1 MMTRSSALKLPI
13 EFAVLMC
20 FVLCTAATAAAQS
33 LQIVSPADGTV
44 VSPGQVVTISVV
56 TSGGNFDMVT
66 VFGPGSFVPA
76 GVLTAPPYRF
86 SFQVPPGISPGR
98 YVFVATGTTGPGQ
111 PHYSKGIALEVELP
125 NTPVKL
131 TVSPSVL
138 TDMSVGDRGYLSDVE
153 AAFADGTTRLVD
165 KSKRI
170 SFHSDD
176 PAIVT
181 IDNRGLYTAVAP
193 GSTSIS
199 VSYGGLITEVPVSIR
214 HPVEVMSGLSEVNA
228 SLSTN
233 IYAHLF
239 MPEGAKPGVTWSLH
253 PQVGRLASQDEYSTV
268 YTAPTT
274 VDAPTRVVVTATS
287 HADPRKSGYVELI
300 VLPAAVISINPPAIT
315 LGPGRS
321 QEFSAT
327 ISNSKDQWID
337 WSVAP
342 AGIGRI
348 SWRQVPGGMSRV
360 NHLIYTAPVGLKAP
374 QTITVTATN
383 GSLPGA
389 KAIAIVTLVP

>member
-1 MMTRSSALKLPI
+1 MMTRASALKLRI
-13 EFAVLMC
+13 ELAVSAL
-20 FVLCTAATAAAQS
+20 FVLCTAVTAAAQS

-44 VSPGQVVTISVV
+44 VRPGQVVTISVV
-56 TSGGNFDMVT
+56 TSGGNFD
-66 VFGPGSFVPA
+66 
-76 GVLTAPPYRF
+76 GVMLLGRDPFLPLEPLTAPPYRF
-86 SFQVPPGISPGR
+86 SFQVPPDISPGE
-98 YVFVATGTTGPGQ
+98 YVFTALGSTGPGQ
-111 PHYSKGIALEVELP
+111 PHYSQPIALEVELP

-138 TDMSVGDRGYLSDVE
+138 IDMSVGDRGYLSDVE
-153 AAFADGTTRLVD
+153 ASFSDGSRRFVD

-170 SFHSDD
+170 FFHSED
-176 PAIVT
+176 PGVIT
-181 IDNRGLYTAVAP
+181 INSQGLYTAVAP

-214 HPVEVMSGLSEVNA
+214 HPVEVTSGLSEVNA
-228 SLSTN
+228 PLSTN

-253 PQVGRLASQDEYSTV
+253 PQVGRLVNQDEYSTV
-268 YTAPTT
+268 YTAPPT

-287 HADPRKSGYVELI
+287 LANPRKSGSAELL

-315 LGPGRS
+315 LGPGKS
-321 QEFSAT
+321 QEFTAT
-327 ISNSKDQWID
+327 ISNRKDQWVD
-337 WSVAP
+337 WNITP
-342 AGIGRI
+342 AGIGKI

-360 NHLIYTAPVGLKAP
+360 NHLIYTAPAALKSP

-389 KAIAIVTLVP
+389 KAVVTVTLVP